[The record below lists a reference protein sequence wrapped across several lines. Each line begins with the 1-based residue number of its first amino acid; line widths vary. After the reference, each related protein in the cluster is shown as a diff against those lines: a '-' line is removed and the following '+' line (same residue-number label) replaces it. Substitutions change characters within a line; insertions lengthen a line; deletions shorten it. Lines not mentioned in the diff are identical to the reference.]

1 VSFGELARFIERAER
16 LLIITGAG
24 CSAPSGI
31 DTYRDDAGDWQ
42 RPAPVMHQD
51 FLRSPSIRRRY
62 WARSMRGWPAFR
74 DAAPNAAHHALAAL
88 EVSGR
93 VRALVTQNVDGLHQ
107 QAGQSQVIEL
117 HGSLARVVCLSCR
130 RTRPRGELQQW
141 LEAHNGRW
149 LDDAV
154 TLRPDGDAAFPAE
167 RVFDGFQVPGCDCGG
182 LLKPDVVFYGDSVP
196 KTRVRAVRNHLAAA
210 DALLVVGSS
219 LMVYSSFRFVREARE
234 RLLPMA
240 AINRGR
246 TRADDWFACKWP
258 EDSAVAAAALARRTM
273 KIDGSSESQRGTLPA
288 IPAGAGVD
296 VVAGNRRGSAELPG
310 IRGGK

>member
-182 LLKPDVVFYGDSVP
+182 LLKPDVRMRSWWWAVLSWCTPASASSEKRVSACCPWQPSTEVGPGPTTGLPASGP
-196 KTRVRAVRNHLAAA
+196 KTVRLR
-210 DALLVVGSS
+210 
-219 LMVYSSFRFVREARE
+219 
-234 RLLPMA
+234 
-240 AINRGR
+240 
-246 TRADDWFACKWP
+246 
-258 EDSAVAAAALARRTM
+258 ALARRTM

-296 VVAGNRRGSAELPG
+296 LVAGNRRGSAELPG